1 MDDERQ
7 TSEWPAGMTGR
18 GLRGRRTAR
27 FMFVPAIVPAVLTAA
42 LFMTAPNTMGP
53 EQPSPLD
60 FPITWVAIGIYL
72 LGLAVMIRIYRA
84 DPEAHESFWRSR
96 RF

>member
-1 MDDERQ
+1 
-7 TSEWPAGMTGR
+7 
-18 GLRGRRTAR
+18 
-27 FMFVPAIVPAVLTAA
+27 
-42 LFMTAPNTMGP
+42 MTAPNTMGP

-84 DPEAHESFWRSR
+84 DPEAHKSFWRSR
-96 RF
+96 RY